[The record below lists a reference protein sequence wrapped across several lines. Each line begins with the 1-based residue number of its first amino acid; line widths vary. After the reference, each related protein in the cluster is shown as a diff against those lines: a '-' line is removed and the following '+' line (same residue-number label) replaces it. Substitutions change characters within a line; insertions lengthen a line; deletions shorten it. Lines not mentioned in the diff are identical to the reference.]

1 MIQQVLQININEGMV
16 APLVFVVIT
25 TIVILFTLFTARRG
39 AYVPKLRRLPA
50 LDAIE
55 EAVGRATE
63 MGKPIIY
70 GTGLGGLADEVAAQT
85 VAGLS
90 VLGYTAEMAAKY
102 GARLIYC
109 VYDPSIQPLAYEIV
123 QQAHVRAG
131 HPETFSSDN
140 IIFLANDQFPWA
152 FGVVGMVQRE
162 KAAATIYMG
171 AFWAESLILAETGYH
186 AGAIQIAGTAN
197 RHQLQFFVAACD
209 YALIGE
215 ELLAAGAYLSN
226 DPTQIGSI
234 WGQDV
239 GRIISLLVLIV
250 GAILTWAGF
259 TALNDFLAT

>member
-1 MIQQVLQININEGMV
+1 MIQQVLQIAINEGMV
-16 APLVFVVIT
+16 ASLVFLVIV
-25 TIVILFTLFTARRG
+25 TIVILATLFTARRG
-39 AYVPKLRRLPA
+39 LYTPKLRKLPA

-63 MGKPIIY
+63 MGRPIIY
-70 GTGLGGLADEVAAQT
+70 GTGLAGLSDENAAQI

-90 VLGYTAEMAAKY
+90 VLGYTSEVAAKY

-131 HPETFSSDN
+131 HPETFNPDN
-140 IIFLANDQFPWA
+140 IVFLAADQFPWA
-152 FGVVGMVQRE
+152 FGVVGLVQRE
-162 KAAATIYMG
+162 KAAAAIYLG
-171 AFWAESLILAETGYH
+171 AFWAESLILAETGYY
-186 AGAIQIAGTAN
+186 AGTIQIAGTAN
-197 RHQLQFFVAACD
+197 RHQIPFFVAACD

-215 ELLAAGAYLSN
+215 ELLAAGAYLSK

-234 WGQDV
+234 WGQDM
-239 GRIISLLVLIV
+239 GRIISIVVLIV

-259 TALNDFLAT
+259 TALNEFLAT

>member
-1 MIQQVLQININEGMV
+1 MIQQVLQIAINEGMV
-16 APLVFVVIT
+16 ASLVFVVIMT
-25 TIVILFTLFTARRG
+25 VVILVTLFAARG
-39 AYVPKLRRLPA
+39 GMYVPKLRKLPA

-63 MGKPIIY
+63 MGRPIIY
-70 GTGLGGLADEVAAQT
+70 GTGLSGLADENAAQT

-131 HPETFSSDN
+131 HPETFNPDN
-140 IIFLANDQFPWA
+140 IVFLANDQFPWA

-171 AFWAESLILAETGYH
+171 GFWAESLLLVETGYH

-215 ELLAAGAYLSN
+215 ELLAAGAYLSK
-226 DPTQIGSI
+226 DPTQVGSI
-234 WGQDV
+234 WGQDM
-239 GRIISLLVLIV
+239 GRIISLAILVI
-250 GAILTWAGF
+250 GAILTWAGIA
-259 TALNDFLAT
+259 ALNDFLAT